1 MNQKA
6 RSALFA
12 TGVAI
17 CAAASIFIR
26 SSVASEP
33 DAMMNPDFNPAL
45 HYMRLYTDPEGV
57 SHFSHEA
64 YELRSGN
71 DKGQGILAAFPIENV
86 QGATYVALRNGQ
98 GGDQWHTAPRRQ
110 YIICLTGEAEF
121 TAGSGEV
128 RRLKPGGV
136 ILVEDTTGQGHIT
149 RSVGDGDHIAIVVP
163 APAD

>member
-1 MNQKA
+1 MLTAKA
-6 RSALFA
+6 RSALLA
-12 TGVAI
+12 TGVAV
-17 CAAASIFIR
+17 CAVASILIR

-33 DAMMNPDFNPAL
+33 DVMDANFNPAL
-45 HYMRLYTDPEGV
+45 KYMRLYTDAEGV

-64 YELRSGN
+64 YELRSGA
-71 DKGQGILAAFPIENV
+71 DRGQGMLAALPIDNV

-110 YIICLTGEAEF
+110 FIICLTGEAEF

-149 RSVGDGDHIAIVVP
+149 RSVGNVDHIAIVVP
-163 APAD
+163 APAG

>member
-1 MNQKA
+1 MTPKA
-6 RSALFA
+6 RSALLV
-12 TGVAI
+12 TGVAV
-17 CAAASIFIR
+17 CGVASILIR

-33 DAMMNPDFNPAL
+33 DVMMNADFSPAL
-45 HYMRLYTDPEGV
+45 RYMRLYTDTEGV
-57 SHFSHEA
+57 SRFSHEA
-64 YELRSGN
+64 YELRSGA
-71 DKGQGILAAFPIENV
+71 DRGQGMLAALPIDNV

-128 RRLKPGGV
+128 RRLKPGNV

-149 RSVGDGDHIAIVVP
+149 RSVGAVDHIAIVVP
-163 APAD
+163 APAG